1 MLDEALAYDLIDSRV
16 DKARRDFFSI
26 PVTISIVRY
35 ELLVRLDV
43 VLELGVI
50 VHSLRFRTVEKCY
63 CIEGGFSDLSLQG
76 KG

>member
-26 PVTISIVRY
+26 TVTISVVRY
-35 ELLVRLDV
+35 ELLVRLNV

-50 VHSLRFRTVEKCY
+50 VHSLRFRTVENA
-63 CIEGGFSDLSLQG
+63 IV
-76 KG
+76 